1 MNRYPPSRPNIIH
14 DDYALQEFASRKQ
27 HHQPRR
33 VDRPK
38 QPSNIPTYPASPHQ
52 LDELAA
58 ASIFLIRNYNTSDT
72 TAVKAATTTGTTS
85 LYKKMMGEESNNIQP
100 KSPEELANA
109 HRSGDSDDDAPEE
122 VYHDYA
128 QEVDPTEKIK
138 GEYAGHSSL
147 IEHEDE
153 TTRNLANQKL
163 PAKLAAMLSDPGEF
177 NGTVSYIVD
186 GGSLMCALLWSC
198 LEFIVSAL

>member
-14 DDYALQEFASRKQ
+14 DYALQEEFASRKQ
-27 HHQPRR
+27 PR

-38 QPSNIPTYPASPHQ
+38 PTSNNIPTYPASPHQ

-58 ASIFLIRNYNTSDT
+58 ASIFLIRNNNNT
-72 TAVKAATTTGTTS
+72 TATAAKKAATTTGTTS
-85 LYKKMMGEESNNIQP
+85 LYKKMMGNPEEESNNIQP
-100 KSPEELANA
+100 KSPEELANSNRA
-109 HRSGDSDDDAPEE
+109 DSDDDAPEE
-122 VYHDYA
+122 IYHDYA
-128 QEVDPTEKIK
+128 QEEDPTEKIK

-153 TTRNLANQKL
+153 TTRSLANQKL

-177 NGTVSYIVD
+177 IELYLYTIV
-186 GGSLMCALLWSC
+186 
-198 LEFIVSAL
+198 

>member
-1 MNRYPPSRPNIIH
+1 MNRYPPSRPNIIQ
-14 DDYALQEFASRKQ
+14 DDSSSLYALQEFASRKQ
-27 HHQPRR
+27 PR

-38 QPSNIPTYPASPHQ
+38 PTSNNIPTYPASPHQ

-58 ASIFLIRNYNTSDT
+58 ASIFLTRNNNTTS
-72 TAVKAATTTGTTS
+72 TAATAAKAATTTGTTS
-85 LYKKMMGEESNNIQP
+85 LYKKMMGNPEEESNNIQP

-109 HRSGDSDDDAPEE
+109 HRNGDSDDDTPEE

-128 QEVDPTEKIK
+128 QEEDPTEKIK

-153 TTRNLANQKL
+153 TTRSLANQKL

-177 NGTVSYIVD
+177 IELYLYTIV
-186 GGSLMCALLWSC
+186 
-198 LEFIVSAL
+198 